1 MIRFHLTLSEIE
13 KQQRNTLVFTVD
25 ISNQKVTQGNTE
37 TEKQNYAFFEANQL
51 SMTCILQNEQPVRSF
66 PCVCFFSWSLLTY
79 DNNCFI

>member
-1 MIRFHLTLSEIE
+1 MGIYLMISFHLTLSEIE

-51 SMTCILQNEQPVRSF
+51 SMTCILQNKQPVRSF
-66 PCVCFFSWSLLTY
+66 PCVVLFFRGVY
-79 DNNCFI
+79 